1 MAESKRMS
9 KGLVILLHGVGSSGD
24 DLAGLGD
31 YWAPAL
37 PGVSFA
43 SPNAPYHFEHGAGWQ
58 WFSLSGITPENRPAR
73 VAAAR
78 VAFDQQLQAILEQH
92 QMSDSLDKVVLVGF
106 SQGSIMALDALVSG
120 RWPVAGMV
128 AFSGRLS
135 SPQPFAPALNT
146 PVLLLHGM
154 ADDVIPVQEGQAAEQ
169 RLRAAGVQVISQ
181 FEPGIGHTI
190 SEQGAQRAVEFIA
203 ERLG

>member
-1 MAESKRMS
+1 MS

-31 YWAPAL
+31 HWATTL

-58 WFSLSGITPENRPAR
+58 WFSLAGITPENRPAR

-78 VAFDQQLQAILEQH
+78 AAFDQTIQAILDQH
-92 QMSDSLDKVVLVGF
+92 QMSDSLDKVFLVGF

-120 RWPVAGMV
+120 RWPVAGIV

-135 SPQPFAPALNT
+135 SPQPFTPALNT
-146 PVLLLHGM
+146 PVLVLHGM
-154 ADDVIPVQEGQAAEQ
+154 ADGVIPVQEGQSAEQ
-169 RLRAAGVQVISQ
+169 RLRDLGVQVTSQ
-181 FEPGIGHTI
+181 FEPGVGHTI
-190 SEQGAQRAVEFIA
+190 SAQGAARAAEFIA
-203 ERLG
+203 AHQPK

>member
-1 MAESKRMS
+1 MS

-58 WFSLSGITPENRPAR
+58 WFSLSGITPENRPDR

-169 RLRAAGVQVISQ
+169 RLRAAGVQVTSQ
-181 FEPGIGHTI
+181 FEPGIGHTF

>member
-1 MAESKRMS
+1 MS

-31 YWAPAL
+31 HWAPSL

-43 SPNAPYHFEHGAGWQ
+43 SPNAPYHFEQGAGWQ
-58 WFSLSGITPENRPAR
+58 WFSLVGITPENRPAR
-73 VAAAR
+73 VAEAR
-78 VAFDQQLQAILEQH
+78 AAFDQALQAILDRH
-92 QMSDSLDKVVLVGF
+92 QMSEHLDKVVLVGF
-106 SQGSIMALDALVSG
+106 SQGSIMALDTLVSG

-135 SPQPFAPALNT
+135 SPQPFTPALNT
-146 PVLLLHGM
+146 PVLLVHGM
-154 ADDVIPVQEGQAAEQ
+154 ADGVIPVQESESAEQ
-169 RLRAAGVQVISQ
+169 RLRALGVQVSSQ

-190 SEQGAQRAVEFIA
+190 SAQGAQKAVAFIA
-203 ERLG
+203 ARLG

>member
-1 MAESKRMS
+1 MS
-9 KGLVILLHGVGSSGD
+9 KGLVILLHGVGSIGD

-31 YWAPAL
+31 HWAPAL

-58 WFSLSGITPENRPAR
+58 WFSLAGITPENRPAR

-78 VAFDQQLQAILEQH
+78 AAFDQTLQAILDRH
-92 QMSDSLDKVVLVGF
+92 QMSEHLDKVVLVGF
-106 SQGSIMALDALVSG
+106 SQGSIMALDTLVSG

-135 SPQPFAPALNT
+135 SPQPFTPALNT
-146 PVLLLHGM
+146 PVLLVHGM
-154 ADDVIPVQEGQAAEQ
+154 ADGVIPVQESESAEQ
-169 RLRAAGVQVISQ
+169 RLRALGVQVSSQ

-190 SEQGAQRAVEFIA
+190 SAQGAQRAVEFIA
-203 ERLG
+203 ARLG

>member
-1 MAESKRMS
+1 MS

-31 YWAPAL
+31 HWAPTL

-43 SPNAPYHFEHGAGWQ
+43 SPNAAYHFEHGAGWQ
-58 WFSLSGITPENRPAR
+58 WFSLAGITPENRPAR

-78 VAFDQQLQAILEQH
+78 AAFDQTLQAILDRH

-106 SQGSIMALDALVSG
+106 SQGSIMALDTLVSG
-120 RWPVAGMV
+120 RWPIAGIV

-135 SPQPFAPALNT
+135 SPAPFTPALNT
-146 PVLLLHGM
+146 PVLVLHGM
-154 ADDVIPVQEGQAAEQ
+154 ADDVIPVQEGHSAEQ
-169 RLRAAGVQVISQ
+169 RLRALGVQVSSQ

-190 SEQGAQRAVEFIA
+190 SAQGAQRAVEFIA
-203 ERLG
+203 ARLG

>member
-1 MAESKRMS
+1 MA

-31 YWAPAL
+31 HWAPAL
-37 PGVSFA
+37 PDVSFA

-58 WFSLSGITPENRPAR
+58 WFSLAGITAENRPAR

-78 VAFDQQLQAILEQH
+78 TAFDQTLQAILDQH

-106 SQGSIMALDALVSG
+106 SQGSIMALDTLVSG
-120 RWPVAGMV
+120 RWPVAGIV

-135 SPQPFAPALNT
+135 SPAPFTPALNT
-146 PVLLLHGM
+146 PALVLHGM
-154 ADDVIPVQEGQAAEQ
+154 ADDVIPVQESQAAER
-169 RLRAAGVQVISQ
+169 RLRELGVNVTSQ
-181 FEPGIGHTI
+181 FEPGVGHTI
-190 SEQGAQRAVEFIA
+190 SAQGAQRAAEFIA
-203 ERLG
+203 AHLW

>member
-1 MAESKRMS
+1 MS

-58 WFSLSGITPENRPAR
+58 WFSLSGITPENRPDR

-169 RLRAAGVQVISQ
+169 RLRAAGVQVTSQ

>member
-1 MAESKRMS
+1 MS